1 MTDLFTNNALFMLN
15 VGYRTQG
22 GRPARLEID
31 IPHSLTAL
39 GVTISTVSFLTHPL
53 MWSSNRHEAV
63 VTALQEIHLTLGID
77 EHHRDLYGR
86 TDKTL
91 PQAFC
96 LAALGGMECDISSR
110 GYKRLD
116 RSGKLNLKLFKA

>member
-1 MTDLFTNNALFMLN
+1 MLSSPYDL
-15 VGYRTQG
+15 
-22 GRPARLEID
+22 
-31 IPHSLTAL
+31 
-39 GVTISTVSFLTHPL
+39 PL
-53 MWSSNRHEAV
+53 MWSSNRYEAV
-63 VTALQEIHLTLGID
+63 VTALQEIHPTLGVD
-77 EHHRDLYGR
+77 EHHRELYSS

-116 RSGKLNLKLFKA
+116 RSGKLNLKLFKALTQGGNHPISPL